1 MLKKNMLRGKISTI
15 FFLCAINFFT
25 ILIAE
30 EKITT
35 VPLVNLENLEPS
47 FEKKDLEDGNIL
59 NKENINLKEKKVIE
73 LENKAIR
80 VNIVA
85 LDKITAKTSDIHILL
100 GETKKFGLLE
110 IKALQCG
117 NVESSTE
124 PGQAAYLQVKDLSDN
139 KNNQVFVFNGWTFSS
154 STTLRP
160 LDHPVYDFW
169 LVSCDNV

>member
-1 MLKKNMLRGKISTI
+1 MIRGKISTI
-15 FFLCAINFFT
+15 FFLFVLNFFT

-30 EKITT
+30 DKITS
-35 VPLVNLENLEPS
+35 VPLVNLETLIPS
-47 FEKKDLEDGNIL
+47 FENEDLKSKNIL
-59 NKENINLKEKKVIE
+59 NKENNNLKEKKFIE
-73 LENKAIR
+73 QESKATR

>member
-1 MLKKNMLRGKISTI
+1 VLNFSNISFSEDNITI
-15 FFLCAINFFT
+15 
-25 ILIAE
+25 
-30 EKITT
+30 
-35 VPLVNLENLEPS
+35 VPLVNLENLQPS
-47 FEKKDLEDGNIL
+47 FEKEGTENQNIT
-59 NKENINLKEKKVIE
+59 NNENVNLKEKVVTPIE
-73 LENKAIR
+73 TKETR

-85 LDKITAKTSDIHILL
+85 LDKITAKTSDIQIML

-117 NVESSTE
+117 NIKSLTE
-124 PGQAAYLQVKDLSDN
+124 PGHAAYIQVKDLSEN
-139 KNNQVFVFNGWTFSS
+139 KNDQVFVFNGWTFSA

>member
-1 MLKKNMLRGKISTI
+1 MKPGKFNFI
-15 FFLCAINFFT
+15 FFLFLLIFPT
-25 ILIAE
+25 IIFSE
-30 EKITT
+30 DKITS
-35 VPLVNLENLEPS
+35 VPLISLENLESS
-47 FEKKDLEDGNIL
+47 FEKEDVENKNIP
-59 NKENINLKEKKVIE
+59 NNENIDLKEKKAIQIE
-73 LENKAIR
+73 TKEIR

-117 NVESSTE
+117 NIKSLTE
-124 PGQAAYLQVKDLSDN
+124 PGHAAYIQVKDLSEN
-139 KNNQVFVFNGWTFSS
+139 KNDQVFVFNGWTFSS

-160 LDHPVYDFW
+160 LDHAVYDFW

>member
-1 MLKKNMLRGKISTI
+1 MKLGKFNFI
-15 FFLCAINFFT
+15 FFIFLLNFSN
-25 ILIAE
+25 IISAE
-30 EKITT
+30 DKITT
-35 VPLVNLENLEPS
+35 IPLINLENLESS
-47 FEKKDLEDGNIL
+47 FEKEDAENKDIPNNDS
-59 NKENINLKEKKVIE
+59 INLKEKKIIQIE
-73 LENKAIR
+73 TKETR

-85 LDKITAKTSDIHILL
+85 LDKITAKTSDIQILL

-117 NVESSTE
+117 SVKSSTE
-124 PGQAAYLQVKDLSDN
+124 PGHVAYIQVKDLSEN
-139 KNNQVFVFNGWTFSS
+139 KNDQVFVFNGWTFSS